1 MQRPLPQRRN
11 TMSRTY
17 VVTGAASGIGA
28 ATADLLKSRGNTV
41 IGVDIRDTDIIA
53 DLTTEEGR
61 GGLADAVAE
70 IAPDGIDAVV
80 AVAGLSGNTPAVV
93 AVNYFGMIASLENLK
108 PLMANSDAPRAV
120 AVSSMAGIM
129 PNDDRLV

>member
-1 MQRPLPQRRN
+1 M
-11 TMSRTY
+11 TRTY

-70 IAPDGIDAVV
+70 LAADLAARERTSVRVGPGLAPV
-80 AVAGLSGNTPAVV
+80 
-93 AVNYFGMIASLENLK
+93 E
-108 PLMANSDAPRAV
+108 
-120 AVSSMAGIM
+120 
-129 PNDDRLV
+129 